1 MGRDIN
7 PDFLWMSFIVLY
19 PLIFSSKKS
28 LYFLSNVIIVN
39 TWMCL
44 TYQLPSIFYFCVFV
58 TGPLIFS
65 CYRRDKGMVESVSL
79 TFYIFMLI
87 KTLRVNQVIWAL
99 GLPVLMHYVSA
110 HSSPY
115 KEIFALYSFFF
126 SDGKMMCLLC
136 MIYCT
141 ALSTK
146 KV

>member
-7 PDFLWMSFIVLY
+7 PDFLCMSFIHFISYFFFKKIFVFSIHCNYSKHLNVFDISVTFNFLFLCLCHRHPDFQLLQEGERYGWITYLLY
-19 PLIFSSKKS
+19 IH
-28 LYFLSNVIIVN
+28 VN
-39 TWMCL
+39 
-44 TYQLPSIFYFCVFV
+44 
-58 TGPLIFS
+58 
-65 CYRRDKGMVESVSL
+65 
-79 TFYIFMLI
+79 

-110 HSSPY
+110 HSSPH

-141 ALSTK
+141 ALSNK